1 MLVAEQEVVF
11 NSLDWFSM
19 PKTQKWGRGES
30 YGGDVTGYREVWVKS
45 TE

>member
-19 PKTQKWGRGES
+19 PKTQKWGK
-30 YGGDVTGYREVWVKS
+30 GDPLPQYCCLLEARNELV
-45 TE
+45 